1 MVETSRG
8 VSHFF
13 VTSSPALCWCG
24 HHVTTKKEHWSM
36 IVELEGDRAWRQSQR
51 DALVP
56 SDCGE
61 TKKLL
66 DSELAHPSCHSF
78 EPLGR

>member
-1 MVETSRG
+1 MRGRPCGFMVAWLMAG
-8 VSHFF
+8 AFVS
-13 VTSSPALCWCG
+13 
-24 HHVTTKKEHWSM
+24 TTEEHWAM

-51 DALVP
+51 DAFFA
-56 SDCGE
+56 SDCAE

-66 DSELAHPSCHSF
+66 DGELAHPEGHSF